1 VVCLEESRTSAIS
14 SPLHLLLNPQG
25 WSALLQGCLRETP
38 GWIASDHVKLSAEG
52 GRRGRPGSSFG
63 QEEGGQG
70 LSSSQQ
76 NRVLSFLL
84 WEAVAGGTV
93 RAPWEE
99 GGALQ
104 DQQQN

>member
-1 VVCLEESRTSAIS
+1 ME
-14 SPLHLLLNPQG
+14 HLRRQG
-25 WSALLQGCLRETP
+25 RVA
-38 GWIASDHVKLSAEG
+38 
-52 GRRGRPGSSFG
+52 PGSSFG

-93 RAPWEE
+93 RAPWEV
-99 GGALQ
+99 GAFTTLLL
-104 DQQQN
+104 DA